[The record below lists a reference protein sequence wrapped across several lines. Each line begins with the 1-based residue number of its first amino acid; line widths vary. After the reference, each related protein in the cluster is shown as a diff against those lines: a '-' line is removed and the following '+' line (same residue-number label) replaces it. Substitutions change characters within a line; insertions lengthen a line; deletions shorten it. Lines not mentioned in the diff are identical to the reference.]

1 MEICIMDGSMA
12 GQSFEVKEEITTI
25 GRSLENHVQVGDLSI
40 SRKHAKITRNGN
52 RYYLEDLGS
61 QNGTWVNGHPISPG
75 FQIEIKEGDIITFG
89 HVLLSAGEPYSED
102 GMTNQFSIGL
112 IEELEKD
119 RKDLLY
125 RDRQITDR
133 DKLEMMYGISTVL
146 MQSLDLDELAERML
160 ESVFS
165 CLSAIESGALILI
178 DHDTGEHTR
187 VIGRSRK
194 GESQKGGVSYSQ
206 TIVNRAVGQCRAI
219 IMSDANLTE
228 RLDFSASMIRMQVK
242 SVMCVPLVSKAEICG
257 VLYVHSLSTALG
269 FTKEDLFFLTA
280 LSSPAALA
288 IENALLFSKHTQA
301 QLAIQKAHDEL
312 ESRVEERTAD
322 LLKANDQLKN
332 EIAERK
338 QAEEKLKKTTEQLKE
353 ANKSLERAYAQMKEA
368 KDRISAQLY
377 GEEIVFLTDENGRI
391 RGVNEKGVEVA
402 GQSRIRLLGQDLGEL
417 LDAECKEELKKEIRQ
432 AWTGLFHKAPLRFSG
447 EANPQ
452 AFQATLIPLN
462 LENTKMLL
470 LLLRKTA

>member
-1 MEICIMDGSMA
+1 MD
-12 GQSFEVKEEITTI
+12 GQSFEVTEEITTI
-25 GRSLENHVQVGDLSI
+25 GRSLENHVQLGDLSV

-52 RYYLEDLGS
+52 SYYLEDLGS
-61 QNGTWVNGHPISPG
+61 QNGTWVNGHPLDPG

-102 GMTNQFSIGL
+102 GMTTQFSIDL

-133 DKLEMMYGISTVL
+133 DKLEMMYGISTAL
-146 MQSLDLDELAERML
+146 MQSLDIDELGERML

-165 CLSAIESGALILI
+165 CLSAIESGALVLI
-178 DHDTGEHTR
+178 DQDTGEHTR

-194 GESQKGGVSYSQ
+194 GEGQKGDVSYSQ

-219 IMSDANLTE
+219 MMSDANLTE

-257 VLYVHSLSTALG
+257 VIYVHSLSTALG

-301 QLAIQKAHDEL
+301 QLALQKAHDEL
-312 ESRVEERTAD
+312 ESRVR
-322 LLKANDQLKN
+322 
-332 EIAERK
+332 
-338 QAEEKLKKTTEQLKE
+338 
-353 ANKSLERAYAQMKEA
+353 
-368 KDRISAQLY
+368 
-377 GEEIVFLTDENGRI
+377 NG
-391 RGVNEKGVEVA
+391 
-402 GQSRIRLLGQDLGEL
+402 
-417 LDAECKEELKKEIRQ
+417 
-432 AWTGLFHKAPLRFSG
+432 
-447 EANPQ
+447 PQ
-452 AFQATLIPLN
+452 TC
-462 LENTKMLL
+462 
-470 LLLRKTA
+470 